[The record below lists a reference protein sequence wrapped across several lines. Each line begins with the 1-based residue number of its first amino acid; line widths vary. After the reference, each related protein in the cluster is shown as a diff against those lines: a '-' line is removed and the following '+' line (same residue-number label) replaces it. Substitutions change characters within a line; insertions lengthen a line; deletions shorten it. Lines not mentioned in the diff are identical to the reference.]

1 MSWRE
6 LPARLRHGIAVLGV
20 LAGACVAGPWMA
32 RDPTT
37 IVEPAHAGLLPP
49 ASSRWVAEL
58 RDGSRTAAHAA
69 QRTDAGWILSGRG
82 EPRTIPAGAVVSVRR
97 QTFWLGTDAL
107 GRDVLARLLWGGRVS
122 LAVGVVALLV
132 AVVAGT
138 SLGLLAGWRG
148 GLVDGVLMR
157 LADALLAIP
166 ALFLLLLLAAT
177 FRPSL
182 TVLIL
187 MLGGLS
193 WMGVARLVRGQV
205 LSLKEREFVL
215 AARGIGASGLRIA
228 LVHLLP
234 NTITPLS
241 QDAALRL
248 GDLIL
253 AEASLSFLG
262 FGVAPPLPSWGGMV
276 ADGGEVLG
284 TAWWLIVVPGVAVA
298 AVVIGA
304 ALLADGLGELARQEG
319 AP

>member
-1 MSWRE
+1 MTWRS
-6 LPARLRHGIAVLGV
+6 LPARLRHGLAVLGV
-20 LAGACVAGPWMA
+20 LTIVCVVGPWLA
-32 RDPTT
+32 GDPTV
-37 IVEPAHAGLLPP
+37 IVEPAQASLLPP
-49 ASSRWVAEL
+49 GSTRWVVEH
-58 RDGSRTAAHAA
+58 RDGSRTAAHDV
-69 QRTDAGWILSGRG
+69 QRQEGGWLLTGRG
-82 EPRTIPAGAVVSVRR
+82 EPRLIAVGEVVALRR
-97 QTFWLGTDAL
+97 TTFWLGTDTL

-122 LAVGVVALLV
+122 LAVGLTALAVAMLL
-132 AVVAGT
+132 GT
-138 SLGLLAGWRG
+138 SAGLLAGWRG

-157 LADALLAIP
+157 LADALLAFP
-166 ALFLLLLLAAT
+166 ALFLLLLVAAI

-182 TVLIL
+182 TILVL

-215 AARGIGASGLRIA
+215 AARGIGASPLRIA

-234 NTITPLS
+234 NTLTPLS

-276 ADGGEVLG
+276 AEAGEVLG
-284 TAWWLIVVPGVAVA
+284 TAWWLILLPGLAVA
-298 AVVIGA
+298 TVVIGA
-304 ALLADGLGELARQEG
+304 AVLADGLAELARPDP
-319 AP
+319 A

>member
-1 MSWRE
+1 VSWRG
-6 LPARLRHGIAVLGV
+6 LPARFRHGIILLGA
-20 LAGACVAGPWMA
+20 LTGACIAGPWLSG
-32 RDPTT
+32 DPTI
-37 IVEPAHAGLLPP
+37 IVEPAQAGLLPP
-49 ASSRWVAEL
+49 LSQRWVVEL
-58 RDGSRTAAHAA
+58 RDGSRTAAQAA
-69 QRTDAGWILSGRG
+69 QRTETGWVLFGRG
-82 EPRTIPAGAVVSVRR
+82 EPRALPAGAVVSVQR
-97 QTFWLGTDAL
+97 QVFWLGTDTL

-122 LAVGVVALLV
+122 LAVGLVALLV
-132 AVVAGT
+132 AVVVGT
-138 SLGLLAGWRG
+138 SLGLLAGWHG
-148 GLVDGVLMR
+148 GLLDSVLMR

-166 ALFLLLLLAAT
+166 ALFLLLLMAASL
-177 FRPSL
+177 RPSL

-215 AARGIGASGLRIA
+215 AARGIGASPLRIA

-234 NTITPLS
+234 NTLTPLS

-276 ADGGEVLG
+276 AEGGEVLG
-284 TAWWLIVVPGVAVA
+284 TAWWLILLPGVAVT

-304 ALLADGLGELARQEG
+304 ALLADGLGEVARPEG
-319 AP
+319 

>member
-1 MSWRE
+1 MTWRG
-6 LPARLRHGIAVLGV
+6 LPTRLRHGLVVLGV
-20 LAGACVAGPWMA
+20 LAGACVAGPWVT
-32 RDPTT
+32 RDPTA
-37 IVEPAHAGLLPP
+37 IVDPAQAGLLPP
-49 ASSRWVAEL
+49 GSSRWVVEL
-58 RDGSRTAAHAA
+58 RDGSHTAALAV
-69 QRTDAGWILSGRG
+69 QRTEAGWTLSGRG
-82 EPRTIPAGAVVSVRR
+82 EPRVLLAGAVVRVQR

-122 LAVGVVALLV
+122 LAVGLIALLV
-132 AVVAGT
+132 AVSLGT
-138 SLGLLAGWRG
+138 SLGLVAGWRG
-148 GLVDGVLMR
+148 GLVDAALMR
-157 LADALLAIP
+157 LADALLAVP
-166 ALFLLLLLAAT
+166 ALFLLLLVAAV

-182 TVLIL
+182 TALIV

-215 AARGIGASGLRIA
+215 AARGIGASPVRIA
-228 LVHLLP
+228 VVHLLP
-234 NTITPLS
+234 NTLTPLS

-248 GDLIL
+248 ADLIL

-284 TAWWLIVVPGVAVA
+284 TAWWLIVAPGVAVT

-304 ALLADGLGELARQEG
+304 ALLADGLGELARPES
-319 AP
+319 A

>member
-1 MSWRE
+1 MTGRG
-6 LPARLRHGIAVLGV
+6 LPARLRHGLVVLGV
-20 LAGACVAGPWMA
+20 LAGACVAGPWVT
-32 RDPTT
+32 RDPTA
-37 IVEPAHAGLLPP
+37 IVDPAQAGLLPP
-49 ASSRWVAEL
+49 GSSRWVVEL
-58 RDGSRTAAHAA
+58 RDGSHTAALAV
-69 QRTDAGWILSGRG
+69 QRTEAGWALGGRG
-82 EPRTIPAGAVVSVRR
+82 EPRVLLAGAVVRVQR

-122 LAVGVVALLV
+122 LAVGLIALLV
-132 AVVAGT
+132 AVSLGT
-138 SLGLLAGWRG
+138 SLGLVAGWRG
-148 GLVDGVLMR
+148 GLVDAALMR
-157 LADALLAIP
+157 LADALLAVP
-166 ALFLLLLLAAT
+166 ALFLLLLVAAV

-182 TVLIL
+182 TALIA

-215 AARGIGASGLRIA
+215 AARGIGASPVRIA
-228 LVHLLP
+228 VVHLLP
-234 NTITPLS
+234 NTLTPLS

-248 GDLIL
+248 ADLIL

-284 TAWWLIVVPGVAVA
+284 TAWWLIVAPGVAVT

-304 ALLADGLGELARQEG
+304 ALLADGLGELARPES
-319 AP
+319 A